1 MDALAF
7 RCPQTNQTVATGI
20 SIDSEGVRRI
30 RSMPLRS
37 RCPHCEQVH
46 ELQISDAFLIPMMRR
61 PPAPYAGVPII
72 LRRPF

>member
-20 SIDSEGVRRI
+20 SIDSDGVRQI
-30 RSMPLRS
+30 RSLPLHS
-37 RCPHCEQVH
+37 RCPYCQQVH
-46 ELQISDAFLIPMMRR
+46 ELQISDAFLLPMMRSSEAAR
-61 PPAPYAGVPII
+61 TSAPII